1 MQTTIQLLIF
11 TVENHRFG
19 LDINAIQRI
28 ERAVEITPVPAMPAV
43 ITGIIDY
50 HGQILPVFD
59 LRKRLGISAKEVSA
73 SWRFLV
79 VQTAARLVIVAADL
93 VEGVVNVPAET
104 ITPGPEIEKSL
115 QQPSFLRLE
124 KDIIF
129 LYDIESFLSP
139 EDETGLEQ
147 ALHNFLQQSV
157 SQ

>member
-28 ERAVEITPVPAMPAV
+28 ERAVEITPVPEMPAV

-104 ITPGPEIEKSL
+104 ITPGPEIEKNL